1 MPDYIVSTWYSLF
14 APRGTPKPIVDKMI
28 AEVQKALN
36 TPKLKAI
43 WAANGSEIPNLY
55 GEEFGKQ
62 VSADV
67 KRWAVV
73 VAKSG
78 AKLD

>member
-1 MPDYIVSTWYSLF
+1 
-14 APRGTPKPIVDKMI
+14 MI
-28 AEVQKALN
+28 AEVKKALS

-43 WAANGSEIPNLY
+43 WAANGSDIPNLY
-55 GEEFGKQ
+55 GEDFGKQ
-62 VSADV
+62 VNADV
-67 KRWAVV
+67 KRWAGV

>member
-1 MPDYIVSTWYSLF
+1 
-14 APRGTPKPIVDKMI
+14 MI
-28 AEVQKALN
+28 AEVKKALN

-67 KRWAVV
+67 KRWSAV

>member
-1 MPDYIVSTWYSLF
+1 MT
-14 APRGTPKPIVDKMI
+14 

-43 WAANGSEIPNLY
+43 WTQNGSETPNLY
-55 GEEFGKQ
+55 GSAFGKL
-62 VSADV
+62 VSDDINRWADV
-67 KRWAVV
+67 VK
-73 VAKSG
+73 KSG